1 MKDIQKGGE
10 VYTLNN
16 EEAAVEMLI
25 GYENQTRVELN
36 KDTIGP
42 VQLKLIEDVVNL
54 TAAAIVFG
62 VTYSST
68 DAPPDKTCLDLN
80 ITNDADI
87 ILVPVCI
94 NMPPGFYYRQ
104 SLSPLVR
111 NSQGNLIIE
120 CNSLDQ
126 DMLIKLDFVAITT
139 DKGRLDPINTL
150 ILQHQIFIKNLTP
163 LTSPL

>member
-1 MKDIQKGGE
+1 MKDKLKGGE

-25 GYENQTRVELN
+25 GYENQKRVELN

-54 TAAAIVFG
+54 TAAAIAFG

-68 DAPPDKTCLDLN
+68 DAPPDKVCLDLN

-94 NMPPGFYYRQ
+94 NMPTGFYYRQ

-139 DKGRLDPINTL
+139 DKRRLDPI
-150 ILQHQIFIKNLTP
+150 K
-163 LTSPL
+163 